1 MSVFDTFSP
10 TDYRYS
16 IADLKPYL
24 SEEAFITYKARVES
38 ALVRALADRGLCS
51 QENVV
56 GFFQKPFDVA
66 ELGEK
71 VELILND
78 ESE

>member
-24 SEEAFITYKARVES
+24 SEDAFITYKARVES
-38 ALVRALADRGLCS
+38 ALVRVLADRGVCS
-51 QENVV
+51 QE
-56 GFFQKPFDVA
+56 VA
-66 ELGEK
+66 DE
-71 VELILND
+71 VELASTQI
-78 ESE
+78 SAA